1 MEFNKLSI
9 EKSVS
14 GKRGIK
20 FPSAQKASKYL
31 KTSSLRQKTPNLPQM
46 SEFDVIRHFTNLSRL
61 NYSLDTHFYPLGSCT
76 MKYNPRAYEALA
88 GLDNFT
94 AAHPFADASFAQG
107 TLEVM
112 YNLERTLSE
121 LCGFEEFTLQPA
133 AGAHGEWTGVLIAK
147 AFHADNK
154 DAARTEVIV
163 PDTAHGTN
171 PATANMGGLNVINIK
186 SGADGCVDL
195 EELKKSLGP
204 KTALVMLTVPNTAG
218 LFEKNIKKIAEAVHA
233 AGALLYMDGAN
244 FNALIGLAKPGE
256 WGVDIL
262 HLNLHKTFSTPH
274 GGGGPGAGV
283 VGASKN
289 LAKFL
294 PGPKV
299 VKDGKNFKFEYDK
312 NSIGRVKAFYG
323 NAAVLLKA
331 YCYVRQHDADTFKE
345 IAENAVLNANY
356 IKEKLKEIFPAYF
369 DGTCMHECVLTIDK
383 EKLRGVRTLDI
394 AKRLLD
400 YGFYAPTIY
409 FPLIVPEAMM
419 IEPTETES
427 KDVLDKFTEAMKQI
441 FMEALQ
447 TPALPADAPQR
458 SPVRR
463 IDEVSA
469 AREPNLRW

>member
-1 MEFNKLSI
+1 M
-9 EKSVS
+9 
-14 GKRGIK
+14 
-20 FPSAQKASKYL
+20 
-31 KTSSLRQKTPNLPQM
+31 RQKTPNLPQL

-76 MKYNPRAYEALA
+76 MKYNPRAYEVLA
-88 GLDNFT
+88 GLENFT
-94 AAHPFADASFAQG
+94 SLHPFADVSCAQG
-107 TLEVM
+107 TLEIM

-133 AGAHGEWTGVLIAK
+133 AGAHGEWTGVLVAK
-147 AFHADNK
+147 AFHAANK

-171 PATANMGGLNVINIK
+171 PATANMGGLSVINIK
-186 SGADGCVDL
+186 SGPDGCVDL
-195 EELKKSLGP
+195 DELKKHLSP

-218 LFEKNIKKIAEAVHA
+218 LFEKDIKKIAEVVHA

-244 FNALIGLAKPGE
+244 FNALIGLAKPGD

-262 HLNLHKTFSTPH
+262 HLNMHKTFSTPH
-274 GGGGPGAGV
+274 GGGGPGAGA
-283 VGASKN
+283 VGVTKN

-294 PGPKV
+294 PCPKV
-299 VKDGKNFKFEYDK
+299 VKDGAGFKFAYDK

-323 NAAVLLKA
+323 NAAVLVKA
-331 YCYVRQHDADTFKE
+331 YCYVRQHDENTFKE
-345 IAENAVLNANY
+345 ISENAVLNANY
-356 IKEKLKEIFPAYF
+356 IREKLKEIFPAYF
-369 DGTCMHECVLTIDK
+369 DKTCMHECVLTIDK
-383 EKLRGVRTLDI
+383 EKLRGVKTLDV

-427 KDVLDKFTEAMKQI
+427 KDTLDKFIEAMKQI

-447 TPALPADAPQR
+447 TPALPADAPR
-458 SPVRR
+458 CTPVKR